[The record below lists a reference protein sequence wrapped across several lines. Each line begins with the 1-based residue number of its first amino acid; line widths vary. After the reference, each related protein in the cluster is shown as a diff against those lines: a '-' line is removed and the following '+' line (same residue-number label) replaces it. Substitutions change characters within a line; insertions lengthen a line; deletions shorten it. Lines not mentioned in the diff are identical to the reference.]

1 MPPVPPAPHFPAAC
15 PCAYL
20 LLNQADG
27 ERGLARSEARL
38 ALEANAR
45 AAAAAQDKDLVKVE
59 GAVAANASG
68 IHHLRHLGAGEV
80 R

>member
-1 MPPVPPAPHFPAAC
+1 MPPVPNVPAAC
-15 PCAYL
+15 PCAYI

-27 ERGLARSEARL
+27 ERGLARSEALL
-38 ALEANAR
+38 ALDAKAR
-45 AAAAAQDKDLVKVE
+45 AAGAAQDKDLVKVE
-59 GAVAANASG
+59 GAVAANATG